1 MYKHH
6 EAIVLKTGLQ
16 NSRSMICCNS
26 FFHGYWFIC
35 CKDTTIMNINKI
47 NMHYSLFGL
56 MGLQYT
62 FQFDCLRVS
71 IL

>member
-35 CKDTTIMNINKI
+35 CKDTIIVNINKI
-47 NMHYSLFGL
+47 NMRYSLFGL
-56 MGLQYT
+56 MGLQ
-62 FQFDCLRVS
+62 
-71 IL
+71 

>member
-6 EAIVLKTGLQ
+6 EAIVPKAGPQ

-26 FFHGYWFIC
+26 FFHGDWFCC
-35 CKDTTIMNINKI
+35 CKDTTFMNIKKI
-47 NMHYSLFGL
+47 NMHYSLSGL
-56 MGLQYT
+56 TRLQYT
-62 FQFDCLRVS
+62 FQFDCLNMS

>member
-35 CKDTTIMNINKI
+35 CKDTIIVNINKI
-47 NMHYSLFGL
+47 NMRYSLFGL

-62 FQFDCLRVS
+62 FQFDCLHVS